1 MRLRLALLFV
11 VGVFVAGCGKRPSAN
26 TPMTQARVREI
37 IGIDASETL
46 LVFRWTTH
54 VTAANEAG
62 AIMAVVIAEDGRLFR
77 WGRKG
82 SEWTAEW
89 KRLDASEMSR
99 LHAALDASRVCEM
112 TPGLFAFYHSDWWAV
127 RLACDGKMELFGSS
141 DAPQANPDGPRS
153 HGGVI
158 AAIGREVEALAEGA
172 KDRMRIPDED
182 VFKALAALERALDE
196 ESDLS
201 GASQR

>member
-1 MRLRLALLFV
+1 MRLRLALVFV
-11 VGVFVAGCGKRPSAN
+11 LAVFVAGCGKRPSAN
-26 TPMTQARVREI
+26 APMTQARVREI
-37 IGIDASETL
+37 IGMDASETL
-46 LVFRWTTH
+46 LMFRWWTQ

-77 WGRKG
+77 WGREG

-89 KRLDASEMSR
+89 KRLDENEMSR
-99 LHAALDASRVCEM
+99 LHAALDTSRVCEM
-112 TPGLFAFYHSDWWAV
+112 TPGLFAFYCSDWWAV
-127 RLACDGKMELFGSS
+127 RLACEGKMEFFGSAE
-141 DAPQANPDGPRS
+141 APQAKPSDPRS

-182 VFKALAALERALDE
+182 VFKAVAALERALDE

-201 GASQR
+201 GASRR